1 MTEVA
6 GPTTGALNGARSAV
20 RETAASLGSVFA
32 NPNLRSFQLALAGSM
47 LGDWAYSTAVA
58 VWAYQVGGAKVVGI
72 WAAVRLTLLALNSR
86 SGR

>member
-1 MTEVA
+1 M
-6 GPTTGALNGARSAV
+6 
-20 RETAASLGSVFA
+20 VFGDG
-32 NPNLRSFQLALAGSM
+32 L

-72 WAAVRLTLLALNSR
+72 WAARRLTLLAFGPR